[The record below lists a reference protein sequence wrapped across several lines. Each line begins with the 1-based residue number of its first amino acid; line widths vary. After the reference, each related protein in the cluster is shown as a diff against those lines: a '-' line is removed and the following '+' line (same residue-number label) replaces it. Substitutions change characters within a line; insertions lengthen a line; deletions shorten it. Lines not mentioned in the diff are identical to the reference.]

1 MVTSNSDGKQVVMA
15 AETPRRSSAWKMPGV
30 NPILIKELRSRMRGP
45 RAFLILTGFLLF
57 LSAVL
62 FLLYKTMEEAFRYAG
77 PVQVSATMG
86 LTMFLGIAFFE
97 LFLVTFITPA
107 LTAGTISSERESLTY
122 EMLLATPLR
131 PASILLGKMVAAL
144 SYVFLLIFA
153 AVPMLSLV
161 FIFGGVTLRDMAV
174 ALLFLAVAT
183 ITFGTIGVFW
193 SALLG
198 RTGRATVMSY
208 LTLLLLIMGPY
219 FIYFFWGV
227 IAHRTPPPALLYPNP
242 FTAMISIVDLG
253 QNGMNFMGGFA
264 YFLFN
269 LLTGGMGFG
278 GPQLQVNH
286 PAWHWTLALYS
297 MITLVLG
304 LATIL
309 LVRPVGRRR
318 VTVPQAV
325 LALLLIVA
333 MIASFTMIF
342 QLEDWKQIW
351 SSPDQMMEGFKG

>member
-1 MVTSNSDGKQVVMA
+1 MVTSNSDGKQVGMA
-15 AETPRRSSAWKMPGV
+15 AEPARRSFGWKRPGI

-45 RAFLILTGFLLF
+45 RAFLILTGFLLL

-97 LFLVTFITPA
+97 LFLVTFVTPA
-107 LTAGTISSERESLTY
+107 LTAGMISSERESLTY

-131 PASILLGKMVAAL
+131 PFSILFGKMVAAL

-161 FIFGGVTLRDMAV
+161 YIFGGVTVRDMAV
-174 ALLFLAVAT
+174 ALGFLAAST
-183 ITFGTIGVFW
+183 ITFGTIGAFW

-208 LTLLLLIMGPY
+208 LTLLLLILGPY
-219 FIYFFWGV
+219 FVYFFWGV
-227 IAHRTPPPALLYPNP
+227 LTRRTPPPALLYPNP
-242 FTAMISIVDLG
+242 FTGMVSIVELG

-264 YFLFN
+264 YFLFG
-269 LLTGGMGFG
+269 LLTGGMAFG
-278 GPQLQVNH
+278 GPQTQLNH

-297 MITLVLG
+297 MLTLVLG

-318 VTVPQAV
+318 VTLPQALLAIV
-325 LALLLIVA
+325 LVSALLG
-333 MIASFTMIF
+333 SFFFIF
-342 QLEDWKQIW
+342 QPQDWQQIW
-351 SSPDQMMEGFKG
+351 TSPDQMIQGMKG